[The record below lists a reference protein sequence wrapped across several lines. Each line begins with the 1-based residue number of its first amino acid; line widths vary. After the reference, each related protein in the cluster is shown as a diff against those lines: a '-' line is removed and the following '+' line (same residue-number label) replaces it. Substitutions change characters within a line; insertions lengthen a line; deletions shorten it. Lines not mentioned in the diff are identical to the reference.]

1 MVAFAVPRE
10 FGRTKLASASI
21 SRHAHMTKP
30 LKHTTYPVAEERI
43 NIYSHGLGLIAS
55 AIALVALTLKA
66 SGVLEF
72 VSVVVFT
79 MSLMALYGSSTIYHS
94 TQSVTRRAQLRTVD
108 HSMIYVLIAGSYT
121 PFSLLILD
129 GAVGWTVFG
138 VSWAMA
144 ATGIIIKLFHTGKY
158 DKISTA
164 MYVFM
169 GWVIVFAIKPLA
181 ANLSSEGLAWLFA
194 GGMSYTVG
202 ALFYSIR
209 KMPYGHATFHVF
221 TLLGSAC
228 HVVCVYYYV
237 LE

>member
-1 MVAFAVPRE
+1 MIAFVVPAE
-10 FGRTKLASASI
+10 LGRTKLESASL
-21 SRHAHMTKP
+21 SRHVHMTKP

-43 NIYSHGLGLIAS
+43 NIYSHGLGFIAG
-55 AIALVALTLKA
+55 AIALVVLTLKA
-66 SGVLEF
+66 SGVLQI
-72 VSVVVFT
+72 VSVVVFAV
-79 MSLMALYGSSTIYHS
+79 SLMALYGSSTIYHS
-94 TQSVTRRAQLRTVD
+94 TQNVARRAWLRTVD

-194 GGMSYTVG
+194 GGMFYTVG